1 MKVKEKMFEEEGFSD
16 ERGGFRGPRDRFRR
30 PQDPVP
36 VKPGDE
42 YDVTIESVGRKGD
55 GIAKVEN
62 FVIFVAGTKVG
73 DLVKVR
79 IADVKGNFAT
89 ASVVS

>member
-1 MKVKEKMFEEEGFSD
+1 MEVKEKMFEEEGFSD
-16 ERGGFRGPRDRFRR
+16 ERRDFRDPRDRFSRSQG
-30 PQDPVP
+30 PAP

-62 FVIFVAGTKVG
+62 FVIFVAGTKAG
-73 DLVKVR
+73 DQVKVR